1 MNEALSSFLLDGKV
15 AIVTGASSG
24 IGEQTVKLFSRLG
37 AFVVAAARREERL
50 KDLAKKYPNVMPIT
64 VSYTHLT
71 LPTKRIV

>member
-37 AFVVAAARREERL
+37 ASVVAAARREERL
-50 KDLAKKYPNVMPIT
+50 KDLSLI
-64 VSYTHLT
+64 H
-71 LPTKRIV
+71 I

>member
-37 AFVVAAARREERL
+37 ASVVACLLYTSDAADE
-50 KDLAKKYPNVMPIT
+50 
-64 VSYTHLT
+64 
-71 LPTKRIV
+71 